1 MGFLFFFLGM
11 KYHKR
16 KKIDF
21 FYDKS
26 FKEKEKNRFDF
37 LYENAR
43 IIRRKIEMS
52 KIINEVKESE
62 NRIPQMSNFSK
73 RISKKKSFKILYK
86 NLHKPI
92 EFEEHIDQNNFLI
105 TKTNNSR
112 NKNIKNSFSFQP
124 IINEKSI
131 LIAKSLPIQSIERL
145 QSLSKTQKKRR
156 EEIINKKEENK
167 IEKSN
172 LVIKENK
179 RCNNLYLKGL
189 KSFKNK
195 EILSYNAE
203 KEKSNSYKQYSFQ
216 PKINIFNLKNN
227 SVILTKNDIYKRN
240 NIWKDNIDKRI
251 LKRKKELNLK
261 QIKYE
266 KFNNTFS
273 PKINKEIMNI
283 DSLFIKN
290 HISEYLTFINR
301 YNEKTKKEYLEK
313 KPINHNTIYFSNKK
327 FITNYYNT
335 EIPYSILKN
344 KNRNL
349 KNYINLENIN
359 KYRNELGTSNFFSNI
374 QRNKLIFFDN
384 FNYDKIKNRSN
395 SFTFSD
401 AVKKLIKQIK

>member
-1 MGFLFFFLGM
+1 M

-16 KKIDF
+16 KKIGF
-21 FYDKS
+21 FFDKTIS
-26 FKEKEKNRFDF
+26 KREKEKNRFDF

-43 IIRRKIEMS
+43 IIRRKIEME
-52 KIINEVKESE
+52 KIINEVKESN
-62 NRIPQMSNFSK
+62 NRIPQMSNYSK

-92 EFEEHIDQNNFLI
+92 EFEEHIDQNNFLL
-105 TKTNNSR
+105 TKTNISK

-124 IINEKSI
+124 LINEKSI

-145 QSLSKTQKKRR
+145 QSLSKNQKKRR
-156 EEIINKKEENK
+156 EEIIHKKEKNNNL
-167 IEKSN
+167 EKSN
-172 LVIKENK
+172 LIIKENK

-195 EILSYNAE
+195 ELLSYNAE
-203 KEKSNSYKQYSFQ
+203 KQKINSYRQYSFQ
-216 PKINIFNLKNN
+216 PKINNIFNLKSN

-240 NIWKDNIDKRI
+240 NIWKDKVDKRI
-251 LKRKKELNLK
+251 LKRKNELNFKKL
-261 QIKYE
+261 QYE
-266 KFNNTFS
+266 NFNNTFN

-283 DSLFIKN
+283 DSEFIKN

-301 YNEKTKKEYLEK
+301 YNEKTKKAFIEK
-313 KPINHNTIYFSNKK
+313 KPTNHNRIHFTNKK

-335 EIPYSILKN
+335 EIPYSLIKN
-344 KNRNL
+344 KNNNL
-349 KNYINLENIN
+349 KNSTNLENIN

-374 QRNKLIFFDN
+374 QKNKFIFFDN
-384 FNYDKIKNRSN
+384 FNYNEVKKRSN

-401 AVKKLIKQIK
+401 AVKKLVKQIK

>member
-1 MGFLFFFLGM
+1 M

-73 RISKKKSFKILYK
+73 RISKRKSFQILYK

-349 KNYINLENIN
+349 KNNLNLENIN

>member
-1 MGFLFFFLGM
+1 M

-73 RISKKKSFKILYK
+73 RISKRKSFQILYK

-216 PKINIFNLKNN
+216 PKINNIFNLKSN

-344 KNRNL
+344 KNRSL

>member
-1 MGFLFFFLGM
+1 M

-73 RISKKKSFKILYK
+73 RISKRKSFQILYK

-344 KNRNL
+344 KKRNL

>member
-1 MGFLFFFLGM
+1 M

-73 RISKKKSFKILYK
+73 RISKRKSFQILYK

-92 EFEEHIDQNNFLI
+92 EFEEHIDQNNFLL
-105 TKTNNSR
+105 TKTNISK

-124 IINEKSI
+124 LINEKSI

>member
-1 MGFLFFFLGM
+1 M

-73 RISKKKSFKILYK
+73 RISKRKSFQILYK

-112 NKNIKNSFSFQP
+112 NKNIKNSFSFHP

-179 RCNNLYLKGL
+179 RCNNLYLNGL

>member
-1 MGFLFFFLGM
+1 M

-73 RISKKKSFKILYK
+73 RISKRKSFQILYK

-156 EEIINKKEENK
+156 EEIIKKKEENK

>member
-1 MGFLFFFLGM
+1 M

-73 RISKKKSFKILYK
+73 RISKRKSFQILYK

-92 EFEEHIDQNNFLI
+92 EFEEHIDQNNFLL
-105 TKTNNSR
+105 TKTNISK
-112 NKNIKNSFSFQP
+112 NKNIKNSFSFHP

-145 QSLSKTQKKRR
+145 QSLSKNQKKRR
-156 EEIINKKEENK
+156 EEIIHKKEKNNNL
-167 IEKSN
+167 EKSN
-172 LVIKENK
+172 LIIKENK